1 MGIFFFLVIFWQI
14 IKTEE
19 PFKRAILNFFKGQ
32 VLQVLFKKKKKI
44 PKKHQKKK
52 KKDFVT
58 VLFQKGVLVMVVMLV
73 RQMVWRFCCLDFACI
88 F

>member
-1 MGIFFFLVIFWQI
+1 M
-14 IKTEE
+14 
-19 PFKRAILNFFKGQ
+19 LNFLKGQ
-32 VLQVLFKKKKKI
+32 DLQVLF
-44 PKKHQKKK
+44 KKK